1 MRKIGNVL
9 KKTVAAILAAVIL
22 VTAAG
27 GTSTMTAQAA
37 APKIEKN
44 LQFRLYKNY
53 KWMPATLIL
62 NASGGKITKIK
73 YSNPSVLEVS
83 LINKKYLAF
92 KLKSAGSTKVSFM
105 YKGKRLTTKV
115 TVKKWVNPCKEFKI
129 GNKDYAKVFN
139 KSERY
144 YLNRQNKTINAK
156 VKITPKKGWKLVKI
170 VAQSADEIKE
180 HKVKNNSKVRFST
193 HLTGTVIFA
202 NFKNLKTGEY
212 EDVAL
217 WRSSSEL
224 KSENKYRLDMYKK
237 DGKHSIW
244 I

>member
-73 YSNPSVLEVS
+73 YSNP
-83 LINKKYLAF
+83 F
-92 KLKSAGSTKVSFM
+92 T
-105 YKGKRLTTKV
+105 
-115 TVKKWVNPCKEFKI
+115 
-129 GNKDYAKVFN
+129 
-139 KSERY
+139 
-144 YLNRQNKTINAK
+144 
-156 VKITPKKGWKLVKI
+156 
-170 VAQSADEIKE
+170 
-180 HKVKNNSKVRFST
+180 
-193 HLTGTVIFA
+193 
-202 NFKNLKTGEY
+202 
-212 EDVAL
+212 
-217 WRSSSEL
+217 
-224 KSENKYRLDMYKK
+224 
-237 DGKHSIW
+237 
-244 I
+244 